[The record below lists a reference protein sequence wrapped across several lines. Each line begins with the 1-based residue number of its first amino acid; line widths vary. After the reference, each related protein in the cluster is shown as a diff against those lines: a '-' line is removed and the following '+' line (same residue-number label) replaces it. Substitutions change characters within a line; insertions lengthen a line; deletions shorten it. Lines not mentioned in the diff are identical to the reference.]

1 LYFGLHFYHCKI
13 RTEEPLLPL
22 PVHIMAERI
31 GCPELYDVINEDIKV
46 LCGVGMGEKVDWSL
60 TGWFSEVGNAEH
72 VYPHPQHHP
81 QHATCSSTF
90 LSQIQSCTPVR
101 EQSLSIHKC
110 CSHLHHDNLQPYF
123 LSNTPVA
130 DLGGV
135 RWVQM
140 HPPLAALS

>member
-13 RTEEPLLPL
+13 CTEEPLLPL
-22 PVHIMAERI
+22 PARMMVERI
-31 GCPELYDVINEDIKV
+31 GCPELIDVINEDMKV
-46 LCGVGMGEKVDWSL
+46 LRGVGMGKKVDWSP
-60 TGWFSEVGNAEH
+60 TGSRKCRACICV
-72 VYPHPQHHP
+72 
-81 QHATCSSTF
+81 SSPTACNMFFHF

-140 HPPLAALS
+140 HPPLAALSS